1 MKFRKKL
8 RALYM
13 RIPLLGD
20 LKLLRESMAQLSH
33 DVHVTRTL
41 LSSYVTNRMVIGS
54 ERYAQPR
61 RLLRYAHQVCSQNG
75 EDGIIS
81 EVFRRIGTGKRVF
94 VEIGVGDGT
103 ENNSAFLLACGW
115 SGYWIDGNPAIQQR
129 VDQWNAAD
137 PGCLQGLVTFVTRE
151 NATQLLRQ
159 MNVAVEMDLLSI
171 DVDQNTYYVWEAL
184 SHYRPRLVVV
194 EYNAALPPEVDWKVA
209 YSADKVWDGTLNFGA
224 SLKALELLGRKL
236 GYSLVGCNLTG
247 VNAFFVRDDLARDF
261 FEPPFTSENH
271 FEPLRYALNH
281 RDGHALSS
289 LDRNGVG

>member
-1 MKFRKKL
+1 MNVRKKL
-8 RALYM
+8 RALYAK
-13 RIPLLGD
+13 IPMLGD
-20 LKLLRESMAQLSH
+20 LRLLRESIAQLSS
-33 DVHVTRTL
+33 DVRVTRTL
-41 LSSYVTNRMVIGS
+41 LSSYVTDRIGMGD
-54 ERYAQPR
+54 ERYAQSR

-75 EDGIIS
+75 EDGMIR
-81 EVFRRIGTGKRVF
+81 EVFRRIGTGNRIF

-129 VDQWNAAD
+129 IDQWNAGD

-151 NATQLLRQ
+151 NAVQLLRQ
-159 MNVAVEMDLLSI
+159 MNVPEQMDLLSI

-194 EYNAALPPEVDWKVA
+194 EYNAALPAEIDWKVA
-209 YSADKVWDGTLNFGA
+209 YVPDKLWDGTMNYGA

-247 VNAFFVRDDLARDF
+247 VNAFFVRDDLAGDLF
-261 FEPPFTSENH
+261 ASPFTAENH
-271 FEPLRYALNH
+271 FEPLRHAFSH

-289 LDRNGVG
+289 LDRNSVG